1 MQKIHELISAIGGYV
16 WGAPIMILL
25 VGTGVF
31 LTIRLLAIQ
40 ARGFFHAI
48 KVVMGQYDDPNDPGE
63 INHFQALM
71 AALSATIGTGNIV
84 GVAAAIL
91 IGGPGAVFWMWITAT
106 VGMATKFT
114 SCTLAVKYRRV
125 DEKGE
130 AHAGPMYFIEMGL
143 GKNFKW
149 LAILFA
155 VFTVCASF
163 GIGNMFQVNNIAVS
177 AHSLFG
183 YEGADPSSTFRWLIG
198 IIFALLTGAVII
210 GGIKSI
216 GRVSAYLVPIMC
228 ILYMVGGVAILV
240 MNMDKILPAFKT
252 IFYYAFN
259 TPEALGGGLMG
270 TVIRA
275 GVARG
280 LFSNEAGLGSAPMAH
295 GAARTKE
302 PVREGLVAML
312 GPFIDTIII
321 CSVTGLV
328 IVMTGA
334 YEIEGVAKG
343 ELTSVAFEQ
352 GLGSIWGR
360 RIVSLG
366 IVFFAFSTLIT
377 WSYYG
382 NRAVG
387 YLFGDKAVLP
397 YQLFYLCFVVLGA
410 VLQIGLVIDFCDVM
424 NGLMAIP
431 NLIALL
437 LLSPLVVKLTR
448 DYFKRMKEG
457 GGEVASPAVEPMIR
471 EE

>member
-1 MQKIHELISAIGGYV
+1 
-16 WGAPIMILL
+16 
-25 VGTGVF
+25 
-31 LTIRLLAIQ
+31 
-40 ARGFFHAI
+40 
-48 KVVMGQYDDPNDPGE
+48 
-63 INHFQALM
+63 
-71 AALSATIGTGNIV
+71 
-84 GVAAAIL
+84 
-91 IGGPGAVFWMWITAT
+91 
-106 VGMATKFT
+106 MATKFT
-114 SCTLAVKYRRV
+114 SCTLAVKYRRI
-125 DEKGE
+125 DERGE
-130 AHAGPMYFIEMGL
+130 AHGGPMYFIEMGL

-155 VFTVCASF
+155 VFTACASF
-163 GIGNMFQVNNIAVS
+163 GIGNMFQVNNIAAS
-177 AHSLFG
+177 AHSLLG
-183 YEGADPSSTFRWLIG
+183 YEGADPSTGFRWVVG
-198 IIFALLTGAVII
+198 IVFAVLTGAVII

-228 ILYMVGGVAILV
+228 ILYMVGGFAILV
-240 MNMDKILPAFKT
+240 MNLDKILPAFKT
-252 IFYYAFN
+252 IFYYAFH

-295 GAARTKE
+295 GAARTDE

-343 ELTSVAFEQ
+343 ELTSVAFER
-352 GLGSIWGR
+352 GLGSIWGQ

-366 IVFFAFSTLIT
+366 IVFFAFSTLIA

-382 NRAVG
+382 NRAVD
-387 YLFGDKAVLP
+387 YLFGRKAVLP
-397 YQLFYLCFVVLGA
+397 YQALYLCFVVLGA
-410 VLQIGLVIDFCDVM
+410 VLHIGLVIDLCDVM

-448 DYFKRMKEG
+448 DYFQRMKEG
-457 GGEVASPAVEPMIR
+457 ETRASNMSSGPINS